1 MKIAFRAMFPWRRR
15 GNNLR
20 FPLSEEPPVRWS
32 VTLAAEGDR
41 VMTREEIV
49 ELADAVAAHS
59 GIASGIGT
67 TRYGAQLSVEA
78 DTREAA
84 VESATATFAA
94 AVKSAGLPPWP
105 IADIGVIGED
115 DDDPGFLA

>member
-1 MKIAFRAMFPWRRR
+1 
-15 GNNLR
+15 
-20 FPLSEEPPVRWS
+20 VRWS
-32 VTLAAEGDR
+32 VTLEAEGDR

-49 ELADAVAAHS
+49 ELADAVAPHG

-78 DTREAA
+78 DSREAA
-84 VESATATFAA
+84 VERASAEFAR
-94 AVKSAGLPPWP
+94 AVERAGLPSWP

-115 DDDPGFLA
+115 DDDLGYLA

>member
-1 MKIAFRAMFPWRRR
+1 M
-15 GNNLR
+15 
-20 FPLSEEPPVRWS
+20 RWS
-32 VTLAAEGDR
+32 VTLEAEGDR

-49 ELADAVAAHS
+49 ELADAVAPHG

-78 DTREAA
+78 DSREAA
-84 VESATATFAA
+84 VERASAEFAR
-94 AVKSAGLPPWP
+94 AVERAGLPSWP

-115 DDDPGFLA
+115 DDDLGYLA